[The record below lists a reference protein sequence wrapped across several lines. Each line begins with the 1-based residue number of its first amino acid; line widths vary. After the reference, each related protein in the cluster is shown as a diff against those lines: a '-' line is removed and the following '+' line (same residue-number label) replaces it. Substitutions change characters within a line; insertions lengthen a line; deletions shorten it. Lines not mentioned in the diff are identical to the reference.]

1 MRVALKAL
9 ILVGVACAFSASSGL
24 ADEATSSAEAVQL
37 QTRLARLEARDDAIH
52 AKGALEQARR
62 ALQSASDAAG
72 DDERVSRAEGI
83 ARAAMVLAE
92 RQLERRRS
100 QDDLATTQA
109 RLAAIR
115 EQADAQRRA
124 LETLMRDRASIAR
137 QEVQP

>member
-9 ILVGVACAFSASSGL
+9 ILVGVACAFCPSSGL
-24 ADEATSSAEAVQL
+24 AGEATSSSEAVRL

-62 ALQSASDAAG
+62 ALQSASDAVG

-109 RLAAIR
+109 RLRAIR

-137 QEVQP
+137 QEAQP